1 MFEFFLNDKFSLYK
15 KRFSLTLK
23 NELKVIFVRKKKRTK
38 CFFFIFFQAYI
49 RNALNEKKNIR

>member
-23 NELKVIFVRKKKRTK
+23 NELKVIFVRKKKELNVFFH
-38 CFFFIFFQAYI
+38 FFFK
-49 RNALNEKKNIR
+49 RTLEML